1 MTRSLLLWLSG
12 VASMLLLLEA
22 ICRVLPVST
31 STETGYYTD
40 PVILTYPVRHQWVMS
55 TGWDLRNAQHMQAN
69 NLGYAAKHDFVRDER
84 AIALIGD
91 SYVEASMLDIADRPA
106 DQLERQL
113 GTRPVYAMG
122 GPGTALLDYAER
134 VRYASEQL
142 GVQDFVIM
150 MERGDVRQS
159 LCGSGN
165 VNGPCLDPATLEPR
179 VETLP
184 PASTAKRW
192 LRSSALAQYLVS
204 QLRVTPQGLLCQLML
219 KPQAVASKAEADPAH
234 ALHVVDVV
242 SGLFF
247 ERIKP
252 YVKG

>member
-1 MTRSLLLWLSG
+1 
-12 VASMLLLLEA
+12 
-22 ICRVLPVST
+22 
-31 STETGYYTD
+31 
-40 PVILTYPVRHQWVMS
+40 
-55 TGWDLRNAQHMQAN
+55 
-69 NLGYAAKHDFVRDER
+69 
-84 AIALIGD
+84 
-91 SYVEASMLDIADRPA
+91 
-106 DQLERQL
+106 
-113 GTRPVYAMG
+113 
-122 GPGTALLDYAER
+122 
-134 VRYASEQL
+134 
-142 GVQDFVIM
+142 M

-165 VNGPCLDPATLEPR
+165 VNGPCLDSVTLAPR

-204 QLRVTPQGLLCQLML
+204 QLRVTPQGLLSQLML
-219 KPQAVASKAEADPAH
+219 KPQAVASKAEADLAH

-252 YVKG
+252 YAKGKLIIILDTDRKAIFEGTSPPDPARQRFMELATTAGAVVVDSESVFATHVASSPLKLEIGPYDGHMNPLAIGLVTKAAVRDLKAIRHP